1 MKKSVKYLAV
11 AGAVLTMAT
20 AALGTTAFAASADS
34 NTSVSASASA
44 STSNVT
50 YFENHSKIDCTNRY
64 KMNDGKYNFTIKT
77 PKRVSANDVK
87 VNLTSNSEGTAS
99 YGTYALSDLNA
110 TKINEDETNNYYQ
123 LILDKPNGVGV
134 KLYCVENSGSYMASY
149 YMATDNTNVQTTE
162 GRGYWLGA

>member
-1 MKKSVKYLAV
+1 MKKSVKYMAV

-50 YFENHSKIDCTNRY
+50 YFENHSKLDCTNRY

-87 VNLTSNSEGTAS
+87 EIGRAS
-99 YGTYALSDLNA
+99 CR
-110 TKINEDETNNYYQ
+110 ER
-123 LILDKPNGVGV
+123 V
-134 KLYCVENSGSYMASY
+134 
-149 YMATDNTNVQTTE
+149 
-162 GRGYWLGA
+162 